1 MRKAPKK
8 GHFKSFFVFLDRII
22 TIFRIILERQCFKAI
37 CGGSSEVK
45 ISRLVFTH
53 DESSAWGQMNT
64 IWTHHFV
71 MALKQHNYAFKN
83 PVNPVDLV

>member
-1 MRKAPKK
+1 M
-8 GHFKSFFVFLDRII
+8 IM
-22 TIFRIILERQCFKAI
+22 IFRIILERHCFKAI
-37 CGGSSEVK
+37 CGGSPEVK
-45 ISRLVFTH
+45 ISWLVFTH

-71 MALKQHNYAFKN
+71 RALKQHNYAFKD